1 METSTNNGS
10 IIPADVKGIIFD
22 YGGTLDTR
30 GDHWSHIL
38 EQGWRHAGIEV
49 ALPTFRHCYV
59 FAEREL
65 ARERHILPGD
75 DFATLLYKK
84 ALIELD

>member
-1 METSTNNGS
+1 MENSTNKS
-10 IIPADVKGIIFD
+10 VIPADVKGIIFD

-59 FAEREL
+59 YAEREL

-75 DFATLLYKK
+75 DFATLLLKK
-84 ALIELD
+84 AHIELD